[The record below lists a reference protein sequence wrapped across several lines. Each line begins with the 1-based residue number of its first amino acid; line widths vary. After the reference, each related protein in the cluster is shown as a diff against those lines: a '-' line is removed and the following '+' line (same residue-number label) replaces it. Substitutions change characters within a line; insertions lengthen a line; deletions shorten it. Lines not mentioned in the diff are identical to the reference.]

1 MFTVEKGVIVMSQMS
16 VDELVKLLDSFSQK
30 GGTSI
35 KPKFE
40 GEKADFVVGN
50 GETIS
55 KGIKKSVSEL
65 ADCLVEEEQR
75 NSEIFV
81 SEDPAGCVSCANIP
95 NMEHI
100 DVE

>member
-1 MFTVEKGVIVMSQMS
+1 MAQMN
-16 VDELVKLLDSFSQK
+16 VDDLVKLLDSFSQK
-30 GGTSI
+30 GGASI
-35 KPKFE
+35 KPQFD
-40 GEKADFVVGN
+40 GDKANFVVGN

-55 KGIKKSVSEL
+55 KGMKESVKEL
-65 ADCLVEEEQR
+65 ADCLVEQEQR

-81 SEDPAGCVSCANIP
+81 EEDSAGCVSCANIP

>member
-1 MFTVEKGVIVMSQMS
+1 MSQMN
-16 VDELVKLLDSFSQK
+16 VDDLVKLLDSFSQK

-40 GEKADFVVGN
+40 GDKANFVVGN

-55 KGIKKSVSEL
+55 QGIKKSVNEL

-81 SEDPAGCVSCANIP
+81 SEDSANCVSCANIP
-95 NMEHI
+95 NMNHI
-100 DVE
+100 DVD

>member
-1 MFTVEKGVIVMSQMS
+1 MSQMNI
-16 VDELVKLLDSFSQK
+16 DDLVKLLDSFSQK
-30 GGTSI
+30 GGSSI
-35 KPKFE
+35 KPQFD
-40 GEKADFVVGN
+40 GDKAKFVVGN

-55 KGIKKSVSEL
+55 KGIKESVKEL

-81 SEDPAGCVSCANIP
+81 SEESESCVSCANIP

-100 DVE
+100 DE

>member
-1 MFTVEKGVIVMSQMS
+1 MAQMN
-16 VDELVKLLDSFSQK
+16 VDDLVKLLDSFSQK
-30 GGTSI
+30 GGASI
-35 KPKFE
+35 KPLFD
-40 GEKADFVVGN
+40 GDKANFVVGN

-55 KGIKKSVSEL
+55 KGMKESVKEL
-65 ADCLVEEEQR
+65 ADCLVEQEQR

-81 SEDPAGCVSCANIP
+81 AEDPAGCVSCANIP